1 MKISNEAKIG
11 VIGLIT
17 VVVLIWGIN
26 YLKGKN
32 ILSSSIALYAYFSD
46 ANGLEPSADIFLS
59 GFKIGLV
66 EEIEYLANS
75 SYPIKVKMSVEEN
88 FQIPTN
94 SVAELFSEDLLG
106 TKAIRIIL
114 SESSDY
120 MKHNDTIR
128 SRFVP
133 DMIASLEK
141 KLTPLLANLSTLS
154 ITLDSVGNNL
164 NSIVGHNEIK
174 SIIENLNNAGEE
186 LSLSLSEGGDL
197 NKSFRNLESISSNL
211 QDKNESIANSIENIE
226 SITESVSTLTKDS
239 LFSNL
244 SSLAENLNEIS
255 NQVKNGSGT
264 LGQLIYNDS
273 LYIYL
278 ESLSRDLDFLVLD
291 LKENPGDYVQVSVFG
306 KSKKK

>member
-17 VVVLIWGIN
+17 VLVLIWGIN

-32 ILSSSIALYAYFSD
+32 ILSSSITLYAFFSD
-46 ANGLEPSADIFLS
+46 ASGLKPSADIFLN

-66 EEIEYLANS
+66 EDVYYQANS
-75 SYPIKVKMSVEEN
+75 HYPIKVKMSVEEDYK
-88 FQIPTN
+88 IPMN

-106 TKAIRIIL
+106 TKALRIIL
-114 SESSDY
+114 SESADY
-120 MKHNDTIR
+120 LGHNDTIR
-128 SRFVP
+128 SDFVP

-141 KLTPLLANLSTLS
+141 KLTPLLENLSILS
-154 ITLDSVGNNL
+154 VTLDSVGNNL
-164 NSIVGHNEIK
+164 NTIVGNDDFK
-174 SIIENLNNAGEE
+174 TIIENINNAVEE
-186 LSLSLSEGGDL
+186 LSRSLSSGGDL
-197 NKSFRNLESISSNL
+197 NNSFRNLESISSNL
-211 QDKNESIANSIENIE
+211 QDKNESLANSIENME
-226 SITESVSTLTKDS
+226 SITESVSSLAQDS

-255 NQVKNGSGT
+255 KQVKNGSGT

-273 LYIYL
+273 LYTNL
-278 ESLSRDLDFLVLD
+278 ESLSRDLDLLVLD